1 MNLSESWES
10 PIPEC
15 PADSPGDSS
24 QVRDENLKVGMQECL
39 FSPTSA
45 QRTVQSQQ
53 PEKEDNMHSRDNMD
67 PSFDKQAILRELG
80 SAKQSGLPQSE
91 LEPVAEEP

>member
-1 MNLSESWES
+1 MLCFSFLHFS
-10 PIPEC
+10 
-15 PADSPGDSS
+15 GK
-24 QVRDENLKVGMQECL
+24 VDE
-39 FSPTSA
+39 
-45 QRTVQSQQ
+45 
-53 PEKEDNMHSRDNMD
+53 EDNMHSRDNMD

>member
-1 MNLSESWES
+1 MNLGFLHQK
-10 PIPEC
+10 IFF
-15 PADSPGDSS
+15 
-24 QVRDENLKVGMQECL
+24 QVDE
-39 FSPTSA
+39 
-45 QRTVQSQQ
+45 
-53 PEKEDNMHSRDNMD
+53 EDNMHSKDNMD

>member
-1 MNLSESWES
+1 MLLDNLNHFFSYLLCFAYFS
-10 PIPEC
+10 IFYK
-15 PADSPGDSS
+15 
-24 QVRDENLKVGMQECL
+24 VDE
-39 FSPTSA
+39 
-45 QRTVQSQQ
+45 
-53 PEKEDNMHSRDNMD
+53 EDNMHSKDNMD